1 MIQDFRNQNLSAST
15 FKRRD
20 LTGANFSGA
29 DIRGVNFS
37 GAHLENANFNQVKA
51 GLSSKSSTLLFVLK
65 SFLSLFSGTIIAYAG
80 TIWGHLFVFSN
91 LGMLILAISIA
102 VALILFGSIAFKKG
116 LGLAL
121 GLISLIAATAIV
133 LSVAITVVFS
143 IKNAEE
149 IAISSL
155 ALGGSMAG
163 VIGLGQTICLSRS
176 VKSSVAV
183 ALVGMLFGALLGI
196 SEATPIAD
204 LIGVLLVSINAM
216 ILAVY
221 MGKQALRDDPRYHL
235 LSTLAINLSTAG
247 GTSFRGANLT
257 NANFTGATLSSTD
270 FREANLTRTCWLNAE
285 LSRANLDRTYLESAT
300 IRHLLTTGNGAG
312 RSLKNLNLRGVSLQ
326 GANLSDADLEGTDLS
341 NATLQG
347 ADLSN
352 AKLFQAQLHGANLS
366 EACLTGAFIQNWGIS
381 TETDLNNVKCD
392 YIFTRRPTKNDPDG
406 GRKPDNRDVIFQPS
420 DFSDF
425 ITPIIKVLDLYQKQ
439 NADLRAV
446 GKHWKT
452 LDLVHYSGLDP
463 TAAAIAVAELSK
475 KHPEANLELRALEGR
490 GREKIRLQV
499 VVDDQ
504 ADSSE
509 LYAEY
514 FAKYEQLKSLPYN
527 DIQAILVGFSEKDD
541 RIRGLEKLIGNAVQQ
556 PKFYIETHGNQ
567 GAITMSESKG
577 NINISGTQGNVSGVT
592 AAGENLSIIG
602 SAIGAISGNVTN
614 TVNQLPDSPTPEPGI
629 KELLKELQ
637 AAIEAD
643 STLNDDDKAE
653 ALEQVQT
660 IAKGGTQPQDGLIQ
674 KTVKT
679 AMKVLKGTIA
689 DLPST
694 EQLVKVSLKVL
705 PLIAGFFGLVA

>member
-1 MIQDFRNQNLSAST
+1 MNQDFSTQNLRGRS
-15 FKRRD
+15 FKEQH
-20 LTGANFSGA
+20 LVGADFSGA
-29 DIRGVNFS
+29 DIRGADFTEAKLEAANFS
-37 GAHLENANFNQVKA
+37 QVKA
-51 GLSSKSSTLLFVLK
+51 GLSPNSTVRLIVFK
-65 SFLSLFSGTIIAYAG
+65 GFLSLLSGVITAYAG
-80 TIWGHLFVFSN
+80 AVCGHFFVPSDLSRVI
-91 LGMLILAISIA
+91 LGIGISIA
-102 VALILFGSIAFKKG
+102 LLLFGSITFKQG
-116 LGLAL
+116 LGFAL
-121 GLISLIAATAIV
+121 GLTSLIAATAIV
-133 LSVAITVVFS
+133 ISVAIAPST
-143 IKNAEE
+143 E
-149 IAISSL
+149 IATEIALSSL
-155 ALGGSMAG
+155 A
-163 VIGLGQTICLSRS
+163 LSRS
-176 VKSSVAV
+176 VKSSVTI
-183 ALVGMLFGALLGI
+183 ALTGIVLGALLGI
-196 SEATPIAD
+196 SLETPIAD
-204 LIGVLLVSINAM
+204 LIGVILVSIGSLA
-216 ILAVY
+216 LAVY
-221 MGKQALRDDPRYHL
+221 MGKQALRNDPRYHL

-247 GTSFRGANLT
+247 GTCFKGANLT
-257 NANFTGATLSSTD
+257 NANFTGAKLPSTD

-312 RSLKNLNLRGVSLQ
+312 RSFRNLNLRGVNLQ
-326 GANLSDADLEGTDLS
+326 NANLADADLEGTDLS

-347 ADLSN
+347 ADLTE

-381 TETDLNNVKCD
+381 TETDLNNIKCD

-406 GRKPDNRDVIFQPS
+406 GRKPDNRDVFFQQS

-425 ITPIIKVLDLYQKQ
+425 ITPIVKVLDLYQKQ

-452 LDLVHYSGLDP
+452 LDLVHYAGLDP

-509 LYAEY
+509 LYTEY
-514 FAKYEQLKSLPYN
+514 FAKYEQLRSLPYN
-527 DIQAILVGFSEKDD
+527 DIQAILVGFSEKDE
-541 RIRGLEKLIGNAVQQ
+541 RIRGLETLIGNAVQQ
-556 PKFYIETHGNQ
+556 PKYYIETHGNQ

-592 AAGENLSIIG
+592 AAGENLSITG

-614 TVNQLPDSPTPEPGI
+614 TVNQLPDSPTAEPGI

-637 AAIEAD
+637 AAIESD
-643 STLNDDDKAE
+643 STLSDDDKAE

-660 IAKGGTQPQDGLIQ
+660 IAAGGSQPQDGLIQ

>member
-1 MIQDFRNQNLSAST
+1 
-15 FKRRD
+15 
-20 LTGANFSGA
+20 
-29 DIRGVNFS
+29 
-37 GAHLENANFNQVKA
+37 
-51 GLSSKSSTLLFVLK
+51 
-65 SFLSLFSGTIIAYAG
+65 
-80 TIWGHLFVFSN
+80 
-91 LGMLILAISIA
+91 
-102 VALILFGSIAFKKG
+102 
-116 LGLAL
+116 
-121 GLISLIAATAIV
+121 
-133 LSVAITVVFS
+133 
-143 IKNAEE
+143 
-149 IAISSL
+149 
-155 ALGGSMAG
+155 
-163 VIGLGQTICLSRS
+163 
-176 VKSSVAV
+176 
-183 ALVGMLFGALLGI
+183 
-196 SEATPIAD
+196 
-204 LIGVLLVSINAM
+204 
-216 ILAVY
+216 
-221 MGKQALRDDPRYHL
+221 MGKQALRNDPRYHL

-247 GTSFRGANLT
+247 GTCFKGANLT
-257 NANFTGATLSSTD
+257 NANFTGAKLPSTD

-312 RSLKNLNLRGVSLQ
+312 RSFRNLNLRGVNLQ
-326 GANLSDADLEGTDLS
+326 NANLADADLEGTDLS

-347 ADLSN
+347 ADLTE

-381 TETDLNNVKCD
+381 TETDLNNIKCD

-406 GRKPDNRDVIFQPS
+406 GRKPDNRDVFFQQS

-425 ITPIIKVLDLYQKQ
+425 ITPIVKVLDLYQKQ

-452 LDLVHYSGLDP
+452 LDLVHYAGLDP

-509 LYAEY
+509 LYTEY
-514 FAKYEQLKSLPYN
+514 FAKYEQLRSLPYN
-527 DIQAILVGFSEKDD
+527 DIQAILVGFSEKDE
-541 RIRGLEKLIGNAVQQ
+541 RIRGLETLIGNAVQQ
-556 PKFYIETHGNQ
+556 PKYYIETHGNQ

-592 AAGENLSIIG
+592 AAGENLSITG

-614 TVNQLPDSPTPEPGI
+614 TVNQLPDSPTAEPGI

-637 AAIEAD
+637 AAIESD
-643 STLNDDDKAE
+643 STLSDDDKAE

-660 IAKGGTQPQDGLIQ
+660 IAAGGSQPQDGLIQ